1 MELWSFAVIGVLA
14 AAVLVLALR
23 QLSLRRSLREIVQ
36 TLEDTTASDTNAL
49 ITVSTGDRAVR
60 ALAARLNVQLRALRR
75 ERLKLQHGDRELKNA
90 VTNISHDL
98 RTPLTAICG
107 YLDLLE
113 GESLPPQTRQYLC
126 VIRERAEAL
135 RVLSEE
141 LLRYC
146 VVASTADALEP
157 TPLRLNDAVEQSLA
171 AFYGVLSGRGI
182 TPEIHIP
189 EAAVVRTLDAAA
201 LRRILGNIL
210 ANAAKYS
217 VGDLR
222 VCLTADGTV
231 SFENTAPQLDAV
243 QVQRLFDRFYTL
255 ETAAGSTGL
264 GLSIA
269 KLLTERMGGSIG
281 ADYADGRLRIWVQFS
296 A

>member
-1 MELWSFAVIGVLA
+1 MVLWSFAVIGILA
-14 AAVLVLALR
+14 AAVLVLALK
-23 QLSLRRSLREIVQ
+23 QLSLRRCLREITQ
-36 TLEDTTASDTNAL
+36 TLQDTTASDTNAL
-49 ITVSTGDRAVR
+49 ITVSSGDRAVR
-60 ALAARLNVQLRALRR
+60 ALAAKLNVQLRLLRQ
-75 ERLKLQHGDRELKNA
+75 ERLRLQNGDADLKAALTNA
-90 VTNISHDL
+90 AHDL

-107 YLDLLE
+107 YLDLLD
-113 GESLPPQTRQYLC
+113 STPLSPQTREYLC

-135 RVLSEE
+135 RALSEE

-146 VVASTADALEP
+146 VVASTADALRP
-157 TPLRLNDAVEQSLA
+157 TPLRLNDALEQSLA

-243 QVQRLFDRFYTL
+243 QTQRLFDRFYTL
-255 ETAAGSTGL
+255 ETGAGSTGL